1 MSDIRMSLIYPLVIF
16 TGFSMLVNTFNI
28 LGKIP
33 TKEGLYLFGA
43 IAMYFSWL
51 IVYFTFLKKED

>member
-1 MSDIRMSLIYPLVIF
+1 MSLIYPLVIF